1 MMITESTIR
10 SLVEEK
16 LEGTDLFIVSVR
28 VMPTNRIRVY
38 IDSLEGLDVRDCVN
52 VSRHIEGNLDREVED
67 YELEVSSPGLTEPY
81 QHPLQYRKNVGR
93 EVKVATTDGRNL
105 KGKLTAFDGENIT
118 IEPEKKKK
126 KEETGPITL
135 PLSEIKEA
143 KTVISF
149 K

>member
-1 MMITESTIR
+1 MMITENTVR

-16 LEGTDLFIVSVR
+16 LEGTELFIVSVR

-38 IDSLEGLDVRDCVN
+38 IDSLEGLDVQDCVI

-81 QHPLQYRKNVGR
+81 QHPLQYKKNVGR
-93 EVKVATTDGRNL
+93 DVKVVTTNGADL
-105 KGKLTAFDGENIT
+105 KGKLTAFDGQNIT

-126 KEETGPITL
+126 KEDVGPITL
-135 PLSEIKEA
+135 PLIQIKEA

>member
-1 MMITESTIR
+1 MMITESTVR

-28 VMPTNRIRVY
+28 VIPTNRIRVY
-38 IDSLEGLDVRDCVN
+38 IDALEGLDVRDCVS

-81 QHPLQYRKNVGR
+81 QHPLQYKKNLGR
-93 EVKVATTDGRNL
+93 EVKVSTNDGRNL
-105 KGKLTAFDGENIT
+105 KGKLTEFDGDNIT

-126 KEETGPITL
+126 KEDVGPITL
-135 PLSEIKEA
+135 PLTEIKEA